1 MTLSKARTLLSIGL
15 LSVAEAVCSP
25 ARNPDIHP
33 LMIERIGK
41 AQPLYGEAD
50 TLTLTVIG
58 DIMLHSR
65 QMEYPYGPFLAGV
78 APRLREADFAI
89 GNMEFTLGGEP
100 YSGYPAFSAPDS
112 YAEYAAE
119 CGIDIFLTANNHIL
133 DKGLK
138 GLARTI
144 EVYERMEDEWNVRF
158 TGSAVNE
165 EDKCRRYPL
174 MVRKKGFNIALLNF
188 TYGTNAGGLSG
199 SWPATFRMNREDI
212 AGAIDRAEEKMAD
225 FIIALPHW
233 GNEYE
238 LRHSRSQMELAEWMI
253 AEGVDVIVGSHPHVV
268 QDSCTIDG
276 KPVFFSIGNAV
287 SNMSAANTQI
297 GMTVTLKFSRDR
309 NGDKRML
316 EPEVTYNWCS
326 LPGKLCDNY
335 STVEVKDCLECRER
349 WRNET
354 DYYKMKRTYTYVKE
368 TTGVSD

>member
-1 MTLSKARTLLSIGL
+1 MTLLNARALLFIGL

-25 ARNPDIHP
+25 AGNPDIHP
-33 LMIERIGK
+33 LMVERLGK
-41 AQPLYGEAD
+41 ARPVYGEAD

-65 QMEYPYGPFLAGV
+65 QMEYHYGPFLSGI

-89 GNMEFTLGGEP
+89 GNLEYTLGGEP

-138 GLARTI
+138 GLSRTLDKYK
-144 EVYERMEDEWNVRF
+144 EMEASWNVRF
-158 TGSAVNE
+158 TGSAIDN
-165 EDKCRRYPL
+165 EDKMGRYPL
-174 MVRKKGFNIALLNF
+174 IIRKKGFNIALLNF
-188 TYGTNAGGLSG
+188 TYGTNVGGLAD
-199 SWPATFRMNREDI
+199 SWPATFRMNREEI
-212 AGAIDRAEEKMAD
+212 AGAIGRAEEKMAD

-238 LRHSRSQMELAEWMI
+238 LRHSKSQMDMAKWLI
-253 AEGVDVIVGSHPHVV
+253 SNGVDAIVGSHPHVV
-268 QDSCTIDG
+268 QDSCLIDG
-276 KPVFFSIGNAV
+276 KPVFFSVGNAV

-297 GMTVTLKFSRDR
+297 GLAVTLKFFRDS

-326 LPGKLCDNY
+326 LPGRLCDNY
-335 STVEVKDCLECRER
+335 SAVEVKDYLECRES
-349 WRNET
+349 WLNEA
-354 DYYKMKRTYTYVKE
+354 DYYKMKRTYSYVRE